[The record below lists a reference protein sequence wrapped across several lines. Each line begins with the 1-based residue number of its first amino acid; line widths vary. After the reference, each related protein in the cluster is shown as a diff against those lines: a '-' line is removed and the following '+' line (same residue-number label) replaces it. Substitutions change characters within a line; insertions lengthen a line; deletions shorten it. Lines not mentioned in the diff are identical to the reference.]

1 MGETI
6 MLVLVLLL
14 ALYGC
19 MELIRRAA
27 LRIMRPAEPC
37 SGLLVLPLSGHCA
50 DAEYRIRA
58 FAAQSRWMEELAG
71 ELLILDAGMDEET
84 RLLAERICAEYP
96 GVRLARTA
104 DLGEEIEKM
113 FAPVYRDKRM
123 LYNEAMGLSLNERRN
138 RLGQGKGCAA
148 GKGIKNQPFGRR

>member
-1 MGETI
+1 MDMGETI

-37 SGLLVLPLSGHCA
+37 SGLLVLPLSGHCT

-71 ELLILDAGMDEET
+71 ELLILDTGMDEET
-84 RLLAERICAEYP
+84 RLLAERICVEYP

-113 FAPVYRDKRM
+113 FAP
-123 LYNEAMGLSLNERRN
+123 
-138 RLGQGKGCAA
+138 RLQG
-148 GKGIKNQPFGRR
+148 